1 MTDSVIRRRRLGDV
15 LLIINTAQLVRPY
28 KLWSLRLWPWK
39 MVYQR
44 AAQALFDENW
54 VPIRKSSAESNSE
67 FQADIRIL
75 SVPVAELDE
84 IKRIIEGGD

>member
-1 MTDSVIRRRRLGDV
+1 
-15 LLIINTAQLVRPY
+15 
-28 KLWSLRLWPWK
+28 